1 MRKACVENIVIISNI
16 SETPIRENFLTQVL
30 LKLLKDTN
38 KWVKI
43 AAYKCLGPFIST
55 LAGMSIS
62 EKLFE
67 NYCQMTTSSLNSLA
81 SDNEIMS
88 ACSFYFPAVLAAF
101 GAEKWPAMSKMFY
114 LLIKKPPEVKKIKIK
129 LLF

>member
-1 MRKACVENIVIISNI
+1 MENIVIISNI